1 MCVSLRLSPVTRPPT
16 DEPAAIELRYE
27 DGTIRIDGLEGA
39 AVSPSSLRQRVP
51 DLEPD
56 RRTDGWR
63 TPANRYADLRA
74 TLADTDTAT
83 ADRVLDLA
91 SVSDLRSAYELRDYQ
106 ETALEAWLETDRWA
120 GVDAP
125 VFDRTAPAPESIGRA
140 PAGVLELPTGSG
152 KTVIALKAIERLAV
166 PTLVVVPT
174 IDLLEQWQREL
185 EREFGS
191 PIGRFGGGEQRL
203 EPLTVST
210 YDSAYLKTD
219 SVGDRFGLVVFDEV
233 HHLGGEGYREIAR
246 LLAAPARLGLTATFE
261 RPDGAHEVI
270 EEVVGPL
277 VHRVDVDEL
286 AGDHLA
292 NYDVKR
298 LEVSLTPEERE
309 EYERTQETFTNYLAR
324 SNIDM
329 RSGSDYQ
336 ELVKRS
342 GSDPAAREALLARQ
356 RAREIMLGSEAKLE
370 ALADVLDDH
379 RGERTIVFTAHNDL
393 AYDVSERFLIPAIT
407 HQTGAAERRE
417 ILERFR
423 EGTYTRIATSNVLDE
438 GVDVPDASV
447 AVVLSG
453 SGSER
458 EFTQRLGRILRPKG
472 VDTESPASSEAATAA
487 ARAGRAV
494 LYEIV
499 SADTSEENVANRR
512 R

>member
-1 MCVSLRLSPVTRPPT
+1 MTRPQNDRP
-16 DEPAAIELRYE
+16 ESPPIALRYE
-27 DGTIRIDGLEGA
+27 DGTVRIDDLESDA
-39 AVSPSSLRQRVP
+39 LDAVREAVP
-51 DLEPD
+51 DLAADP
-56 RRTDGWR
+56 RTDGR
-63 TPANRYADLRA
+63 RVPAFRYADLRVA
-74 TLADTDTAT
+74 LTDAT
-83 ADRVLDLA
+83 ANADRIDDRVLDLE
-91 SVSDLRSAYELRDYQ
+91 SLPDLHSAYELREYQ
-106 ETALEAWLETDRWA
+106 REALSAWLETDRWA
-120 GVDAP
+120 DRAVDTGRSMP
-125 VFDRTAPAPESIGRA
+125 DRA

-152 KTVIALKAIERLAV
+152 KTVIALKAIERLSV

-185 EREFGS
+185 EREFDR

-203 EPLTVST
+203 EPITVST
-210 YDSAYLKTD
+210 YDSAYLKAD

-246 LLAAPARLGLTATFE
+246 LLAVPARLGLTATFE

-270 EEVVGPL
+270 AEIVGPL

-298 LEVSLTPEERE
+298 LAVELTSEERE
-309 EYERTQETFTNYLAR
+309 EYERKQEVFTDYLAR
-324 SNIDM
+324 SGIEM

-342 GSDPAAREALLARQ
+342 GSDPEAREALLARQ
-356 RAREIMLGSEAKLE
+356 RARELMFGSAAKLE
-370 ALADVLDDH
+370 ALEGILDDH

-393 AYDVSERFLIPAIT
+393 AYDVSERFLIPTIT

-438 GVDVPDASV
+438 GVDVPDASL

-458 EFTQRLGRILRPKG
+458 EFVQRLGRILRPKADG
-472 VDTESPASSEAATAA
+472 
-487 ARAGRAV
+487 GRAL
-494 LYEIV
+494 LYEV
-499 SADTSEENVANRR
+499 VAEDTGEERIARR
-512 R
+512 RRN